1 MTLDQVDS
9 NQLIREAYRIEGIG
23 APECRSI
30 FLDWAIKLPP
40 EFNPREAIALLL
52 ETYGGHVPDHPM
64 SVILRE
70 GLTET
75 MRTGRRAGRRARM
88 VKGQGIGGADAR
100 VVGSFPK

>member
-23 APECRSI
+23 ASECRSI

-40 EFNPREAIALLL
+40 EFNPKEAIAVLLD
-52 ETYGGHVPDHPM
+52 TYGTDLPDHPM
-64 SVILRE
+64 SAILRE

-75 MRTGRRAGRRARM
+75 TRTGRRGGRRGRM
-88 VKGQGIGGADAR
+88 VDE
-100 VVGSFPK
+100 